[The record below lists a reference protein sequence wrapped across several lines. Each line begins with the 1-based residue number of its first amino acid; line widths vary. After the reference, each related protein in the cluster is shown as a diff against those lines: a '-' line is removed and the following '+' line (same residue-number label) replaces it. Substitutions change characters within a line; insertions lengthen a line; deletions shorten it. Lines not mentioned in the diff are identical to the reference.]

1 MAQIA
6 ASEGLDL
13 IAAEALV
20 KFMTRRGET
29 VRSLAEKVGAKP
41 ATIGR
46 LRAGRQVRCRAEV
59 ARGIEKVLLLQGGQL
74 FETPE
79 MSRIS
84 NSTAS
89 HETAEVPAA

>member
-1 MAQIA
+1 MPQIA

-46 LRAGRQVRCRAEV
+46 LRAGRQVRCRAQV
-59 ARGIEKVLLLQGGQL
+59 ARAIEQELALQDGQL
-74 FETPE
+74 FEAPAVSRVSPE
-79 MSRIS
+79 SECD
-84 NSTAS
+84 
-89 HETAEVPAA
+89 ETVEVPAA